1 MLRNTQSKIILIICI
16 TEILLIAGLGIFCV
30 SILQQTSNFAS
41 IENIEQINSIVK
53 SDISKVTI
61 YVVVAT
67 VTFILISV
75 CIYMYLSKY
84 VMYPINKLIESAEE
98 IKVEEKKNRR
108 SKGNKIANKNNTEKI
123 NNGNIVDNV
132 NRIGNTDKLN
142 NINKLENTERVRNI
156 EDNKYNIINFNKK
169 EKKKEKK
176 GVIFKNN
183 NLENVIDAM
192 TVELKDKLSEVSTQK
207 NQIETILLHMTD
219 GIIAFNRAGE
229 IILIN
234 PAAKKFLSIGPE
246 DNTFDD
252 IFQKFNLDI
261 NMEKIIYLENWTS
274 TEQRIQVDEKYVNVY
289 FAPFKDEKERPDG
302 VIAVIQDITE
312 HVKLDNMQKEFVADV
327 SHELKTPITS
337 IMGYA
342 DTLLEGGYD
351 EETKIKF
358 LNVIA
363 TESRRMA
370 RLVTD
375 LLTLSRYDSNKK
387 KTKKEL
393 FDLGELVKKSQ
404 EKLAIEIKKKEHD
417 VKCFVTADVPPVY
430 ADKDDIERVV
440 LNILTN
446 SIKYTKDKGK
456 IKIYVG
462 FVYTDAYIK
471 IIDNGIGIPE
481 EDLSRIF
488 ERFYRVDKARTREL
502 GGTGLGLS
510 IAKEILDKNGG
521 SIDIKSEVG
530 KGTEVVIRIPTK
542 EN

>member
-1 MLRNTQSKIILIICI
+1 MYK
-16 TEILLIAGLGIFCV
+16 
-30 SILQQTSNFAS
+30 
-41 IENIEQINSIVK
+41 NIK
-53 SDISKVTI
+53 SRI
-61 YVVVAT
+61 
-67 VTFILISV
+67 ILISV
-75 CIYMYLSKY
+75 LIGLILIGALGFLYINSLAQIPQVIDGQDVSILVQAKKTVAIIIAIYVVLAIAISVYLSKF
-84 VMYPINKLIESAEE
+84 VICPK
-98 IKVEEKKNRR
+98 
-108 SKGNKIANKNNTEKI
+108 
-123 NNGNIVDNV
+123 
-132 NRIGNTDKLN
+132 
-142 NINKLENTERVRNI
+142 
-156 EDNKYNIINFNKK
+156 NKYIKSD
-169 EKKKEKK
+169 ER
-176 GVIFKNN
+176 
-183 NLENVIDAM
+183 A
-192 TVELKDKLSEVSTQK
+192 ELKDKLNEVSSRK

-219 GIIAFNRAGE
+219 GIIAFNIKGE

-234 PAAKKFLSIGPE
+234 PAAKKFLSISPE

-252 IFQKFNLDI
+252 IFGKFKLDI
-261 NMEKIIYLENWTS
+261 NIEKVIYLDSWTS
-274 TEQRIQVDEKYVNVY
+274 TEQRIQVDDQYVKVL
-289 FAPFKDEKERPDG
+289 FAPFKNEDERPDG

-312 HVKLDNMQKEFVADV
+312 HVKLDNMQKELVADV

-351 EETKIKF
+351 EETQNKF

-363 TESRRMA
+363 SESRRMA

-387 KTKKEL
+387 KTQKET
-393 FDLGELVKKSQ
+393 FDLGDLVKRCQ
-404 EKLAIEIKKKEHD
+404 EKLAIEIKKKGHT
-417 VKCFVTADVPPVY
+417 VNSFVTADVPPVY

-446 SIKYTKDKGK
+446 SIKYTPDNGE

-462 FVYTDAYIK
+462 FVYNDAYIK
-471 IIDNGIGIPE
+471 VFDNGIGIPE
-481 EDLSRIF
+481 DDLSRIF
-488 ERFYRVDKARTREL
+488 ERFYRVDKARTREM

-542 EN
+542 Q